1 MEINLHSGAV
11 DLIIA
16 GTRTPIRGRVGAL
29 GQAGW
34 TPAVDPFALQLRAFL
49 SDIQRGAGVTPTA
62 TTARDV
68 AFLFAACAAKRRPL
82 EGPAS
87 PAVELDVVGVR

>member
-1 MEINLHSGAV
+1 VS
-11 DLIIA
+11 IA
-16 GTRTPIRGRVGAL
+16 GIRSAIRGRVGVH
-29 GQAGW
+29 GQPGW
-34 TPAVDPFALQLRAFL
+34 MPPADPFELQLRAFL
-49 SDIQRGAGVTPTA
+49 SDIQRNAGVTPTA

-68 AFLFAACAAKRRPL
+68 ASLFAACAAKRRPL